1 MKVFADYVN
10 YYMNKERKNNEHLN
24 ETESQNREGQKM
36 KKISEMLDFEIQDRI
51 QELKKKNND
60 IFGLINFNDLDE
72 IEKLEDEL
80 ENRGW

>member
-1 MKVFADYVN
+1 
-10 YYMNKERKNNEHLN
+10 MNRARKNNEYLI
-24 ETESQNREGQKM
+24 EIESQNMEGQKM
-36 KKISEMLDFEIQDRI
+36 KKISEMLDWEIQDRI

-60 IFGLINFNDLDE
+60 IWTPINSKDYDE